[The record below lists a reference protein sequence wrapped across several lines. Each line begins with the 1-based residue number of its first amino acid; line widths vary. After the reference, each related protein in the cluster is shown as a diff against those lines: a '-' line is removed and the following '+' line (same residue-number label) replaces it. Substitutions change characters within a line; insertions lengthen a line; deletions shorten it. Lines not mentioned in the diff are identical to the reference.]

1 MSKSLTFQGLNN
13 SPNSIEAEIAVL
25 GGLILDNEAWEQIA
39 DILQVNDFYNQEH
52 RKIYSCIVNLVNDN
66 IPFDIVTI
74 NEKVNI
80 SDDKSF
86 STYLSEII
94 NQTPSAANIK
104 AYASIVREQSILRQL
119 INVSNSLIEKSRD
132 GGIDSKALL
141 DEAEQK
147 IFNISEESLKANNGF
162 QNINDLVKESL
173 EQIEERAENGES
185 VTGVATGFSE
195 FDNKTTGL
203 QGGDLIIV
211 AGRPSMGKTSFAMNL
226 AEYASLKNDAVT
238 AIFSMEMSGTQLSTR
253 LISSMGRINQQK
265 IRTGKLTDDDWPRL
279 TNAVALLSKA
289 NIFIDDTPALTPTDI
304 RARSRRLK
312 REKGLDLIVIDYMQ
326 LMQLSS
332 NSENRATE
340 LSEIS
345 RSLKALARELD
356 VPVVALSQLNRSLE
370 NRTDKRP
377 IMSDLRESGA
387 IEQDADLI
395 AFIYRDEVYNEDST
409 DKGKAEIIIAKQRN
423 GPIFK
428 TTLTFLGECTRF
440 ENYTPEIYSA
450 PEGFKWMDPS

>member
-1 MSKSLTFQGLNN
+1 MSKSLTFQSLNKT
-13 SPNSIEAEIAVL
+13 PNSIEAEIAVI

-52 RKIYSCIVNLVNDN
+52 RKIFSCIVNLVNDN
-66 IPFDIVTI
+66 VPFDVVTI
-74 NEKVNI
+74 NEKANT
-80 SDDKSF
+80 DNDKSF

-104 AYASIVREQSILRQL
+104 AYANIVREQSILRQL
-119 INVSNSLIEKSRD
+119 ISVSNNLIEKSRD

-173 EQIEERAENGES
+173 EQIEERAEKGES

-226 AEYASLKNDAVT
+226 SEYASLKNDAVT

-265 IRTGKLTDDDWPRL
+265 IRTGKLTDEDWPRL

-304 RARSRRLK
+304 RARARRLK
-312 REKGLDLIVIDYMQ
+312 GEKGLDLIVIDYMQ
-326 LMQLSS
+326 LMQLTN

-395 AFIYRDEVYNEDST
+395 AFIYRDEVYNEDSA

-450 PEGFKWMDPS
+450 PEGFK

>member
-1 MSKSLTFQGLNN
+1 MSKSLTFQSLNKT
-13 SPNSIEAEIAVL
+13 PNSIEAEIAVI

-52 RKIYSCIVNLVNDN
+52 RKIFSCIVNLVNDN
-66 IPFDIVTI
+66 VPFDVVTI
-74 NEKVNI
+74 NEKANTEN
-80 SDDKSF
+80 DKSF

-104 AYASIVREQSILRQL
+104 AYANIVREQSILRQL
-119 INVSNSLIEKSRD
+119 ISVSNNLIEKSRD

-173 EQIEERAENGES
+173 EQIEERAEKGES

-226 AEYASLKNDAVT
+226 SEYASLKNDAVT

-265 IRTGKLTDDDWPRL
+265 IRTGKLTDEDWPRL

-304 RARSRRLK
+304 RARARRLK

-326 LMQLSS
+326 LMQLTN

-395 AFIYRDEVYNEDST
+395 AFIYRDEVYNEDSA

-450 PEGFKWMDPS
+450 PEGFK

>member
-1 MSKSLTFQGLNN
+1 MSKNLTFQSLNKT
-13 SPNSIEAEIAVL
+13 PNSIEAEIAVL
-25 GGLILDNEAWEQIA
+25 GGLILDNESWEKIA
-39 DILQVNDFYNQEH
+39 DILQVNDFYNEQH
-52 RKIYSCIVNLVNDN
+52 RKIYSCIVGLVGDN
-66 IPFDIVTI
+66 TPFDVVTI
-74 NEKVNI
+74 NEKVNT

-104 AYASIVREQSILRQL
+104 AYANIVREQSILRQL
-119 INVSNSLIEKSRD
+119 ISVSNNLIEKSRD
-132 GGIDSKALL
+132 GGIDSKSLL
-141 DEAEQK
+141 DEAERT
-147 IFNISEESLKANNGF
+147 IFNISEESQKTNSGF
-162 QNINDLVKESL
+162 QDINKLVQESL
-173 EQIEERAENGES
+173 KEIEKRAENGDA
-185 VTGVATGFSE
+185 VTGVATGFTD

-279 TNAVALLSKA
+279 TNAIALLSKA

-304 RARSRRLK
+304 RARARRLK

-326 LMQLSS
+326 LMQLSN

-395 AFIYRDEVYNEDST
+395 AFIYRDEVYNEDSP
-409 DKGKAEIIIAKQRN
+409 DKGKAEILVRKQRN
-423 GPIFK
+423 GPIFT

-450 PEGFKWMDPS
+450 PEAFK

>member
-1 MSKSLTFQGLNN
+1 MSKSLTFQSLNKT
-13 SPNSIEAEIAVL
+13 PNSIEAEIAVI

-52 RKIYSCIVNLVNDN
+52 RKIFSCIVNLVNDN
-66 IPFDIVTI
+66 VPFDVVTI
-74 NEKVNI
+74 NEKANT
-80 SDDKSF
+80 DNDKSF

-104 AYASIVREQSILRQL
+104 AYANIVREQSILRQL
-119 INVSNSLIEKSRD
+119 ISVSNNLIEKSRD

-173 EQIEERAENGES
+173 EQIEERAEKGES
-185 VTGVATGFSE
+185 ITGVATGFSE

-226 AEYASLKNDAVT
+226 SEYASLKNDAVT

-265 IRTGKLTDDDWPRL
+265 IRTGKLTDEDWPRL

-304 RARSRRLK
+304 RARARRLK

-326 LMQLSS
+326 LMQLSN

-395 AFIYRDEVYNEDST
+395 AFIYRDEVYNEDSA

-450 PEGFKWMDPS
+450 PEGFK

>member
-1 MSKSLTFQGLNN
+1 MSKNLTFQSLNKI
-13 SPNSIEAEIAVL
+13 PNSIEAEIAVL
-25 GGLILDNEAWEQIA
+25 GGLILDNESWEKIA
-39 DILQVNDFYNQEH
+39 DILQVNDFYNEQH
-52 RKIYSCIVNLVNDN
+52 RKIYSCIVGLVGDN
-66 IPFDIVTI
+66 TPFDVVTI
-74 NEKVNI
+74 NEKVNT

-104 AYASIVREQSILRQL
+104 AYANIVREQSILRQL
-119 INVSNSLIEKSRD
+119 ISVSNNLIEKSRD
-132 GGIDSKALL
+132 GGIDSKSLL
-141 DEAEQK
+141 DEAERT
-147 IFNISEESLKANNGF
+147 IFNISEESQKTNSGF
-162 QNINDLVKESL
+162 QDINKLVQESL
-173 EQIEERAENGES
+173 KEIEKRAENGDA
-185 VTGVATGFSE
+185 VTGVATGFTD

-279 TNAVALLSKA
+279 TNAIALLSKA

-304 RARSRRLK
+304 RARARRLK

-326 LMQLSS
+326 LMQLSN

-395 AFIYRDEVYNEDST
+395 AFIYRDEVYNEDSP
-409 DKGKAEIIIAKQRN
+409 DKGKAEILVRKQRN
-423 GPIFK
+423 GPIFT

-450 PEGFKWMDPS
+450 PEAFK